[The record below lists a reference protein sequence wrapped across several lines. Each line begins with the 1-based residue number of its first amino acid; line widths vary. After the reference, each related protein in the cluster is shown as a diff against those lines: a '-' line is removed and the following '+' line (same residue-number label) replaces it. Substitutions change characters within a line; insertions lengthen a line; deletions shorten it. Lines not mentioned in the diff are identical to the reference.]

1 MVTIN
6 LKTESQIVKQKT
18 SPQGYK
24 TQINILPFPELA
36 QMGTEQFD
44 QGATLLGWPKSIYCL
59 ERCLL
64 VSLIQI
70 SMQEVKN

>member
-1 MVTIN
+1 MFFAALFREYGDYKPQN
-6 LKTESQIVKQKT
+6 RKSNSKQKT

-44 QGATLLGWPKSIYCL
+44 QGATLLGWPKSIYYI
-59 ERCLL
+59 
-64 VSLIQI
+64 VI
-70 SMQEVKN
+70 